1 MLLGL
6 DSLVETIAPAA
17 TLHDA
22 ARLLI
27 DDLDLAIDDDVLV
40 ILGEH
45 RVCLQQ
51 LLQRVDTLALHAVVG
66 HQLVLLIDVS
76 LLVDL
81 LLVLL
86 LLQLRELSGDVG
98 QDEELV
104 VIDLGG
110 EPSGTLVGEVAG
122 VEFLVGHE
130 VEGLH
135 SLGHLAVVVG
145 HVVLLGLEHT
155 ALDAVLG
162 EELDEG
168 LVLRQGLV
176 GAVER
181 EEALLEDLSLLLGV
195 GLGETLGNLAAG
207 VGEILR
213 GLLALHLIELLYQGL
228 VLLVHLVVA
237 LGRGTTDDERR
248 TGVVDQDGVN
258 LIDDGIVVLA
268 LHEVGGR
275 HGHVVAEVVE
285 AKLVVGTKGD
295 IGLVGAAALL
305 AVGLVLVDAI
315 DGEAVELIER
325 AHPLGVALG
334 EVVVDSDDVDTIAR
348 ESVEEDGERG
358 DEGLTLTRGHLGDLA
373 LMKHLTTKDLDVVVD
388 HLPLQVVA
396 TSGPVVVIDGLVT
409 VDGDEVLGRV
419 GSELAVEVGSRDDG
433 LLVLGEATGRILDDA
448 KGHRHHLVEGLLI
461 TIEGLLL
468 QFVDLVEDRLA
479 LVDGRILDGGLEAGD
494 LLALLLGGIAHL
506 LADLLR
512 LGAELVV
519 AQGLDGGIS
528 GLDLLHEGADGLHIA
543 RGFVAEDGL

>member
-1 MLLGL
+1 ML
-6 DSLVETIAPAA
+6 T
-17 TLHDA
+17 
-22 ARLLI
+22 
-27 DDLDLAIDDDVLV
+27 
-40 ILGEH
+40 
-45 RVCLQQ
+45 
-51 LLQRVDTLALHAVVG
+51 
-66 HQLVLLIDVS
+66 
-76 LLVDL
+76 
-81 LLVLL
+81 
-86 LLQLRELSGDVG
+86 
-98 QDEELV
+98 
-104 VIDLGG
+104 
-110 EPSGTLVGEVAG
+110 
-122 VEFLVGHE
+122 
-130 VEGLH
+130 
-135 SLGHLAVVVG
+135 
-145 HVVLLGLEHT
+145 
-155 ALDAVLG
+155 
-162 EELDEG
+162 
-168 LVLRQGLV
+168 
-176 GAVER
+176 
-181 EEALLEDLSLLLGV
+181 
-195 GLGETLGNLAAG
+195 
-207 VGEILR
+207 
-213 GLLALHLIELLYQGL
+213 
-228 VLLVHLVVA
+228 
-237 LGRGTTDDERR
+237 
-248 TGVVDQDGVN
+248 
-258 LIDDGIVVLA
+258 

-285 AKLVVGTKGD
+285 TKLVVGTKGD

-305 AVGLVLVDAI
+305 AVGLVLVDTI

-334 EVVVDSDDVDTIAR
+334 EVVIDCDDVDTIAR

-419 GSELAVEVGSRDDG
+419 GGELAVEVGGRDDG
-433 LLVLGEATGRILDDA
+433 LLVLGEAAGRILDDA

-494 LLALLLGGIAHL
+494 FLALLLGGIAHL

-519 AQGLDGGIS
+519 AQGLDGGVS